1 MNSIIFTGMTIGLVL
16 SASASAECV
25 SCQIHKQ
32 GGAYLGSYQAPL
44 YPATPYYGGHS
55 YPSYGYGNHRYP
67 GYGQGS
73 LRHTCGPGGDCVT
86 TYRGNASDIRHLPQI
101 NRQIQ
106 QTRPSKMYINP
117 RPQPAPQ
124 TGNR

>member
-1 MNSIIFTGMTIGLVL
+1 MKSIIFTVMIFGLMM
-16 SASASAECV
+16 SASASAECI

-44 YPATPYYGGHS
+44 YPATPYYGGQR
-55 YPSYGYGNHRYP
+55 YPGYGYRRYP

-86 TYRGNASDIRHLPQI
+86 SYRGNASDIQHLPQI
-101 NRQIQ
+101 DRQIR

-117 RPQPAPQ
+117 RPRPAPLPG
-124 TGNR
+124 TR